1 MSFIQTAAR
10 ATRFQSK
17 ALTFAARNMSTIT
30 PIATKNA
37 PPAAASYSQAIKANN
52 FIYVSGQIPYTPEG
66 KPVEGTISDR
76 AEQCIQ
82 NVKSILEAAGSGL
95 DKTVKINVF
104 LADMNDFAAFNVVYA
119 KHFNTH
125 KPARSCVAVKALP
138 LGVDVE
144 IEAIAVEN

>member
-1 MSFIQTAAR
+1 MEGVIDT
-10 ATRFQSK
+10 TRSI
-17 ALTFAARNMSTIT
+17 LISSS
-30 PIATKNA
+30 
-37 PPAAASYSQAIKANN
+37 PPAPQSLSIYIQYVLTQWSKQD